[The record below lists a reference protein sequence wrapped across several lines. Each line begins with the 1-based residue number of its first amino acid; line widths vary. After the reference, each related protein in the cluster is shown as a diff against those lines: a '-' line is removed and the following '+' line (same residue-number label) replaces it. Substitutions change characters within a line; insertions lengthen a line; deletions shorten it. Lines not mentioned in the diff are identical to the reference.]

1 MKSAQKK
8 SPIWNPHI
16 TMLLWNPHTM
26 MLNRKLKWNYHL
38 PNFFSYIK
46 AILILKLSFVIIVNM
61 QDYISEQCID
71 TKNSQQPTWFFCLS
85 RSTFDILPY
94 GNPSWTTSAS
104 VQSGGRLRMWTTR
117 DGPLAELCSSF
128 TCTNHQTGITCTKL
142 NISLKNTILK
152 KSCKNEIWCHQTG
165 ITKLNIIWKKNPT
178 YHNKN
183 HKWIW
188 QPKIKFQLWWLPFS
202 KI

>member
-1 MKSAQKK
+1 
-8 SPIWNPHI
+8 
-16 TMLLWNPHTM
+16 M

-142 NISLKNTILK
+142 NITLKNTILK
-152 KSCKNEIWCHQTG
+152 KSCTNEIWCHQTG
-165 ITKLNIIWKKNPT
+165 ITKLNIIWKKKTTT

-188 QPKIKFQLWWLPFS
+188 QPKMKFQLRWLPFS